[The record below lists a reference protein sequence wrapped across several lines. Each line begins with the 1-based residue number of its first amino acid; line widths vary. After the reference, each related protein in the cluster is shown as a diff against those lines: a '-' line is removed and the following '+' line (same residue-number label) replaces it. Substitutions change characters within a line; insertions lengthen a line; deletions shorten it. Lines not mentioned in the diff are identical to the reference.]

1 MGKTLNV
8 KSCKSCAATGR
19 ADERTANQPMQ
30 RQRKR
35 RHPLRNLILV
45 LILALLIGGGAYGM
59 HKYQSLQKSVE
70 KSFKASGVTKLRNV
84 DKQLSQKKPISI
96 LLMGTDTG
104 ALGRTFQGRTDSM
117 MVVTINPST
126 NKTTITSI
134 PRDTAVNIPG
144 YESQSPAKINAAY
157 AWGQSKTAITTVQ
170 KMLNVPIDFYAI
182 INMGGMEK
190 IIDEVGGVTLKP
202 TLSFSYGGYT
212 FKKGVTT
219 HMNGKKALA
228 YSRMRDDDPKGDYGR
243 QTRQRKVIMALL
255 NQSSSVSTLLNEDF
269 ISSLSKQTQTDLTF
283 NDLSA
288 LAQSYRSATKH
299 IKTTHLQGTSEMLD
313 GQSMEVASKTELQR
327 VTNFIRKGLGLTHA
341 STGKIALMTDS
352 STGTTTTTQDD
363 TGTTAGGNGGGY

>member
-1 MGKTLNV
+1 
-8 KSCKSCAATGR
+8 
-19 ADERTANQPMQ
+19 MQ

-35 RHPLRNLILV
+35 RHPVRNILFLILFV
-45 LILALLIGGGAYGM
+45 GLLGGVAYGV
-59 HKYQSLQKSVE
+59 HRYQSLQNTVKQSY
-70 KSFKASGVTKLRNV
+70 KASGVTKLRNV
-84 DKQLSQKKPISI
+84 DQQLAQKKPVSI

-190 IIDEVGGVTLKP
+190 IINEVGGVTLKP

-228 YSRMRDDDPKGDYGR
+228 YARMRDDDPLGDYGR

-255 NQSSSVSTLLNEDF
+255 NKSNSISTLLNQDF
-269 ISSLSKQTQTDLTF
+269 VSSLSKQTQTDLTF
-283 NDLSA
+283 NDLTA
-288 LAQSYRSATKH
+288 LAQNYRAATKH
-299 IKTTHLQGTSEMLD
+299 IKTTHLQGTSQTID
-313 GQSMEVASKTELQR
+313 AQSMEVASKSELQR
-327 VTNFIRKGLGLTHA
+327 VTNFIRKGLGLSHA
-341 STGKIALMTDS
+341 TTGKIAIMTGSDG
-352 STGTTTTTQDD
+352 TTTDGTTTTADSTQNNQN
-363 TGTTAGGNGGGY
+363 NGGGNF

>member
-1 MGKTLNV
+1 
-8 KSCKSCAATGR
+8 
-19 ADERTANQPMQ
+19 
-30 RQRKR
+30 
-35 RHPLRNLILV
+35 
-45 LILALLIGGGAYGM
+45 M
-59 HKYQSLQKSVE
+59 HRYQSLQNSV
-70 KSFKASGVTKLRNV
+70 KQSYKASGVTKLRNV
-84 DKQLSQKKPISI
+84 NKQLAQKKPISI

-117 MVVTINPST
+117 MVVTINPTT

-144 YESQSPAKINAAY
+144 YESLSPAKINAAY
-157 AWGQSKTAITTVQ
+157 AYGKSKTAITTVQ

-202 TLSFSYGGYT
+202 SLSFSYGGFT

-228 YSRMRDDDPKGDYGR
+228 YARMRDDDPKGDYGR

-255 NQSSSVSTLLNEDF
+255 NQSNSVSTLLNQDF

-283 NDLSA
+283 NDLTA
-288 LAQSYRSATKH
+288 LVRSYRSATHH
-299 IKTTHLQGTSEMLD
+299 IKSTHLQGTSEMLNA
-313 GQSMEVASKTELQR
+313 QSMEVASQRELQR
-327 VTNFIRKGLGLTHA
+327 VTNFIRTGLGLAHATTGQIALTTDQDSTGQA
-341 STGKIALMTDS
+341 ST
-352 STGTTTTTQDD
+352 
-363 TGTTAGGNGGGY
+363 TTAQNGENSGGGGY

>member
-1 MGKTLNV
+1 MVTK
-8 KSCKSCAATGR
+8 
-19 ADERTANQPMQ
+19 PMQ
-30 RQRKR
+30 RKQKR
-35 RHPLRNLILV
+35 RHPVRNTLLF
-45 LILALLIGGGAYGM
+45 LILALLLGGTAYGM
-59 HKYQSLQKSVE
+59 HRYQGLKDSV
-70 KSFKASGVTKLRNV
+70 KHSYKASGVKKLRNV
-84 DKQLSQKKPISI
+84 DQQLAAKKPISI

-104 ALGRTFQGRTDSM
+104 ALGRTFAGRTDSM
-117 MVVTINPST
+117 MVVTINPTT

-190 IIDEVGGVTLKP
+190 IINEVGGVDVTP
-202 TLSFSYGGYT
+202 TLSFSYGGFS
-212 FKKGVTT
+212 FKKGVKT

-255 NQSSSVSTLLNEDF
+255 NQSGSVSTLLNEDF

-288 LAQSYRSATKH
+288 LVQNYRAATKH
-299 IKTTHLQGTSEMLD
+299 IKTTHLQGTGEMID
-313 GQSMEVASKTELQR
+313 SQAMEVASQSELQR
-327 VTNFIRKGLGLTHA
+327 VTNFIRTGLGLTHA
-341 STGKIALMTDS
+341 TTGKIAIMSGTD
-352 STGTTTTTQDD
+352 GTNATDASDTTSTTQA
-363 TGTTAGGNGGGY
+363 TAPGNGQG

>member
-1 MGKTLNV
+1 MV
-8 KSCKSCAATGR
+8 R
-19 ADERTANQPMQ
+19 AGERTANYAMQ

-35 RHPLRNLILV
+35 RHPIRNTIFFLL
-45 LILALLIGGGAYGM
+45 LALIIGGTAYGV
-59 HKYQSLQKSVE
+59 HKYHSIQNTVKQ
-70 KSFKASGVTKLRNV
+70 SFKASGVTKLRNV
-84 DKQLSQKKPISI
+84 DQQLAQKKPISI

-117 MVVTINPST
+117 MVVTINPKT

-190 IIDEVGGVTLKP
+190 IINEVGGVTLKP

-212 FKKGVTT
+212 FKKGVKT

-228 YSRMRDDDPKGDYGR
+228 YSRMRDDDPLGDYGR

-255 NQSSSVSTLLNEDF
+255 NKSNSVSTLLNEDF

-283 NDLSA
+283 NDLTA
-288 LAQSYRSATKH
+288 LAQSYRGATKH
-299 IKTTHLQGTSEMLD
+299 IKTTHIQGSSEMID
-313 GQSMEVASKTELQR
+313 SQSMEVASKTELQR

-341 STGKIALMTDS
+341 TTGKIAVMTGTDAS
-352 STGTTTTTQDD
+352 STTTTTTTQNDQN
-363 TGTTAGGNGGGY
+363 NGGGTY

>member
-1 MGKTLNV
+1 
-8 KSCKSCAATGR
+8 
-19 ADERTANQPMQ
+19 MQ

-35 RHPLRNLILV
+35 RHPVRNILLLILFV
-45 LILALLIGGGAYGM
+45 GLLGGVAYGV
-59 HKYQSLQKSVE
+59 HRYQSLQNTVKQ
-70 KSFKASGVTKLRNV
+70 SFKASGVTKLRNV
-84 DKQLSQKKPISI
+84 DQQLAQKKPVSI

-117 MVVTINPST
+117 MVVTINPKT

-190 IIDEVGGVTLKP
+190 IINEVGGVTLKP

-228 YSRMRDDDPKGDYGR
+228 YARMRDDDPLGDYGR

-255 NQSSSVSTLLNEDF
+255 NKSNSISTLLNQDF
-269 ISSLSKQTQTDLTF
+269 VSSLSKQTQTDLTF
-283 NDLSA
+283 NDLTA
-288 LAQSYRSATKH
+288 LAQNYRAATKH
-299 IKTTHLQGTSEMLD
+299 IKTTHLQGTSQTID
-313 GQSMEVASKTELQR
+313 AQSMEVASKSELQR
-327 VTNFIRKGLGLTHA
+327 VTNYIRKGLSLSHA
-341 STGKIALMTDS
+341 TTGKIAIMTGSDG
-352 STGTTTTTQDD
+352 TTTDGTTTTADSTQNDQN
-363 TGTTAGGNGGGY
+363 NGGGNF

>member
-1 MGKTLNV
+1 M
-8 KSCKSCAATGR
+8 
-19 ADERTANQPMQ
+19 
-30 RQRKR
+30 QRKR
-35 RHPLRNLILV
+35 LKKRHPVFKTVLF

-59 HKYQSLQKSVE
+59 HKYQSLQNSV
-70 KSFKASGVTKLRNV
+70 KGSYQASGVSKLRNV
-84 DKQLSQKKPISI
+84 NQQLAQKKPISI

-117 MVVTINPST
+117 MVVTINPQT

-144 YESQSPAKINAAY
+144 YESQSPTKINAAY
-157 AWGQSKTAITTVQ
+157 AWGKSKTAITTVQ

-190 IIDEVGGVTLKP
+190 IINEVGGVTLKP

-228 YSRMRDDDPKGDYGR
+228 YSRMRDDDPQGDYGR

-255 NQSSSVSTLLNEDF
+255 KQSNSIKTLLNEDF

-283 NDLSA
+283 NDLTA
-288 LAQSYRSATKH
+288 LAQNYRSAIKH
-299 IKTTHLQGTSEMLD
+299 IKTTHIQGTGETIS
-313 GQSMEVASKTELQR
+313 GQSMEVATTSELQR
-327 VTNFIRKGLGLTHA
+327 VTNFIRRGLGLSHA
-341 STGKIALMTDS
+341 TTGTIADMTESTSTDTTDT
-352 STGTTTTTQDD
+352 TGTTDTTM
-363 TGTTAGGNGGGY
+363 GPGNGQ

>member
-1 MGKTLNV
+1 
-8 KSCKSCAATGR
+8 
-19 ADERTANQPMQ
+19 MQ

-35 RHPLRNLILV
+35 RHPVRNILLLILFV
-45 LILALLIGGGAYGM
+45 GLLGGVAYGV
-59 HKYQSLQKSVE
+59 HRYQSLQNTVKQ
-70 KSFKASGVTKLRNV
+70 SFKASGVTKLRNV
-84 DKQLSQKKPISI
+84 DQQLAQKKPVSI

-117 MVVTINPST
+117 MVVTINPNT

-190 IIDEVGGVTLKP
+190 IINEVGGVTLKP

-228 YSRMRDDDPKGDYGR
+228 YARMRDDDPLGDYGR

-255 NQSSSVSTLLNEDF
+255 NKSNSISTLLNQDF
-269 ISSLSKQTQTDLTF
+269 VSSLSKQTQTDLTF
-283 NDLSA
+283 NDLTA
-288 LAQSYRSATKH
+288 LAQNYRAATKH
-299 IKTTHLQGTSEMLD
+299 IKTTHLQGTSQTID
-313 GQSMEVASKTELQR
+313 AQSMEVASKSELQR
-327 VTNFIRKGLGLTHA
+327 VTNFIRKGLSLSHA
-341 STGKIALMTDS
+341 TTGKIAIMTGSDG
-352 STGTTTTTQDD
+352 TTTDGTTTTADSTQNDQN
-363 TGTTAGGNGGGY
+363 NGGGNF

>member
-1 MGKTLNV
+1 
-8 KSCKSCAATGR
+8 
-19 ADERTANQPMQ
+19 MQ

-35 RHPLRNLILV
+35 RHPVRNILLLILFV
-45 LILALLIGGGAYGM
+45 GLLGGVAYGV
-59 HKYQSLQKSVE
+59 HRYQSLQNTVKQ
-70 KSFKASGVTKLRNV
+70 SFKASGVTKIRNV
-84 DKQLSQKKPISI
+84 DQQLAQKKPVSI

-117 MVVTINPST
+117 MVVTINPKT

-190 IIDEVGGVTLKP
+190 IINEVGGVTLKP

-228 YSRMRDDDPKGDYGR
+228 YARMRDDDPLGDYGR

-255 NQSSSVSTLLNEDF
+255 NKSNSISTLLNQDF
-269 ISSLSKQTQTDLTF
+269 VSSLSKQTQTDLTF
-283 NDLSA
+283 NDLTA
-288 LAQSYRSATKH
+288 LAQNYRAATKH
-299 IKTTHLQGTSEMLD
+299 IKTTHLQGTSQTID
-313 GQSMEVASKTELQR
+313 AQSMEVASKSELQR
-327 VTNFIRKGLGLTHA
+327 VTNFIRKGLSLSHA
-341 STGKIALMTDS
+341 TTGKIAIMTGSDG
-352 STGTTTTTQDD
+352 TTTDGTTTTADSTQNDQN
-363 TGTTAGGNGGGY
+363 NGGGNF